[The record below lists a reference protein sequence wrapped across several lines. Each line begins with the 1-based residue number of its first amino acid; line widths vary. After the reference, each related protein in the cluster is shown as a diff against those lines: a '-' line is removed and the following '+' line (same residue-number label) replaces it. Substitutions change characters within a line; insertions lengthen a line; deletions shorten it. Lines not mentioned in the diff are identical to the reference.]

1 MYPSSVKEVSI
12 LNQDLTTALYEAM
25 AKEQANFR
33 DWLVKQPPEE
43 ILNHTYEYTVREDI
57 LMAMEELE
65 LPREQGEA
73 LLSSP
78 SPLADV
84 YRHFSDLETGYMDL
98 IRDSIESRAQEK
110 AQEQQQLYQSPI
122 YPHDGPY
129 AREHGELEQYRTSR
143 KANFACKEA
152 IEAAIRE
159 NFDGMHLNPDAVKSV
174 VGKFS
179 EERVSHVLANTI
191 QQKDWDTRF
200 SNSNRSWA
208 SAFPMFEPQD
218 RRREYTV
225 ESHPAVLD
233 GFVSLFREE
242 REAKREQPSQA
253 AEKPSIRELLAARP
267 APQKPASR
275 PKDREAR

>member
-1 MYPSSVKEVSI
+1 M
-12 LNQDLTTALYEAM
+12 NQDLTTALYEAM
-25 AKEQANFR
+25 AKEQATFR
-33 DWLVKQPPEE
+33 DWLLKQPPEE

-65 LPREQGEA
+65 LPREQAEA

-84 YRHFSDLETGYMDL
+84 YRHFSNLETGYMDL

-129 AREHGELEQYRTSR
+129 AREHGELEQYRASR
-143 KANFACKEA
+143 KVNFACKEA

-159 NFDGMHLNPDAVKSV
+159 NFDGMHLNQDAVKGV
-174 VGKFS
+174 LERFGA
-179 EERVSHVLANTI
+179 ERVSYVLANTI
-191 QQKDWDTRF
+191 QQKDWDARF
-200 SNSNRSWA
+200 SPSNQSWA
-208 SAFPMFEPQD
+208 ATVPMFEPKERCD
-218 RRREYTV
+218 EYAV

-233 GFVSLFREE
+233 GFASLFRQEQ
-242 REAKREQPSQA
+242 EAKREQPSQA
-253 AEKPSIRELLAARP
+253 AEKRSIREQLAAKP
-267 APQKPASR
+267 APQKPAAR

>member
-73 LLSSP
+73 LLFSP

-152 IEAAIRE
+152 IEAVIRE
-159 NFDGMHLNPDAVKSV
+159 NFDGMHLNPDAV
-174 VGKFS
+174 
-179 EERVSHVLANTI
+179 
-191 QQKDWDTRF
+191 
-200 SNSNRSWA
+200 
-208 SAFPMFEPQD
+208 
-218 RRREYTV
+218 
-225 ESHPAVLD
+225 
-233 GFVSLFREE
+233 
-242 REAKREQPSQA
+242 
-253 AEKPSIRELLAARP
+253 
-267 APQKPASR
+267 
-275 PKDREAR
+275 